1 MNEIRTISRDK
12 QSSLLG
18 SATED
23 ENFVAQILIDLPN
36 IIRKSESLLVFK
48 WGNKKRRSRL
58 DEGASSS
65 RAPSSYQMTDVG
77 IEEIKP
83 RAKAEEEVVA
93 AASPVTPL
101 SFPASESDEKS
112 WHAFRKSSNKRS
124 REEYMDMIEELTKRR
139 NLLRGEI
146 ENVTKYYNKLNT
158 HNSELKARKQE
169 VLNSCIR
176 KEEPEM
182 EIRLEMNLGMELTQ
196 NHQFSVAPHQQPL
209 FADEKFQNSLGPIT
223 AQFYSSYSGL
233 GSVHHVGPLGIPDL
247 NIAAGEVFGVDPYQ
261 PLDVSRD
268 LSDRRARFAE
278 ARRRRSGIIKI
289 KSMRRACG
297 IKLPGT
303 S

>member
-77 IEEIKP
+77 IEERKP

-139 NLLRGEI
+139 NLLRG
-146 ENVTKYYNKLNT
+146 
-158 HNSELKARKQE
+158 

-196 NHQFSVAPHQQPL
+196 NHQFSMAPHQQPL

-247 NIAAGEVFGVDPYQ
+247 NLAAGEVFGVDPYQ

-268 LSDRRARFAE
+268 LSDKRARFAE